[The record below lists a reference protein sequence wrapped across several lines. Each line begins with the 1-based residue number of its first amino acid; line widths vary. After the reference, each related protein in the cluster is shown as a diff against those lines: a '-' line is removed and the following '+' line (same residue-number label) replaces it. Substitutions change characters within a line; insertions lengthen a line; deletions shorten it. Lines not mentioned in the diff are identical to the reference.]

1 MKKTKSYKNKDV
13 SASFKIPNATGLH
26 ARAAAA
32 FVKVAK
38 QFPAEIVVKKG
49 KLSVNG
55 KSILGV
61 LMLGAE
67 QGQII
72 EVMAKGLQAKDALDQ
87 LSELILA
94 GFHE

>member
-1 MKKTKSYKNKDV
+1 MLRQSTKSCVKKTKN
-13 SASFKIPNATGLH
+13 FKIKNATGLH

-38 QFPAEIVVKKG
+38 QFPAEISVKKG

-67 QGQII
+67 QGQTI
-72 EVMAKGLQAKDALDQ
+72 EIEAKGVQAQDALNQ
-87 LSELILA
+87 LGELIEA